1 MINRKGDAS
10 SMFLNE
16 VFERVEGKL
25 MGLEQNVNLMS
36 MDQRKDKENIG
47 RMEINNLKNSDE
59 FRQMMQSV
67 SNDQR
72 NALEIKVTDLVNRL
86 LSEQEERTRQIDD
99 VRY

>member
-1 MINRKGDAS
+1 
-10 SMFLNE
+10 MFLNE

>member
-86 LSEQEERTRQIDD
+86 LSE
-99 VRY
+99 